1 MKRFTIVF
9 SNEPED
15 AAAWVARACEAAK
28 LRYVDNDRITT
39 EISRIPEA
47 QKQLLQ
53 SNLPPGE
60 NPALAPHYLAA
71 LEKVSGNEP
80 RVGLYSMSWLLYL
93 GRADGCVLDFTA
105 LEAQRTQG
113 LAAGMKQKEVDDY
126 VAKFTQQLQE
136 RARKYV
142 PPERILMLPMGEPE
156 ARKVERASDF
166 IRKLS

>member
-15 AAAWVARACEAAK
+15 AAPWVVRACEAAK

-39 EISRIPEA
+39 EIARIPEA

-71 LEKVSGNEP
+71 LEKVSGKEP

-93 GRADGCVLDFTA
+93 GQADGCVLDFTA
-105 LEAQRTQG
+105 LEGQRQQG
-113 LAAGMKQKEVDDY
+113 LAAGMKQKDVDEY
-126 VAKFTQQLQE
+126 VAKYTQQLQA
-136 RARKYV
+136 RARQYL
-142 PPERILMLPMGEPE
+142 PQERILVLPMGESE
-156 ARKVERASDF
+156 ARKAERASDF
-166 IRKLS
+166 IRKL

>member
-1 MKRFTIVF
+1 MKRFAVVF

-15 AAAWVARACEAAK
+15 AAPWVARACEAAK
-28 LRYVDNDRITT
+28 LRYVDNDLITT

-53 SNLPPGE
+53 GGLPPGE

-71 LEKVSGNEP
+71 LEKVSAREP

-93 GRADGCVLDFTA
+93 GQADACVLDFTA
-105 LEAQRTQG
+105 LEAQRDQG

-126 VAKFTQQLQE
+126 VAKFSQQLQE
-136 RARKYV
+136 RARKYL
-142 PPERILMLPMGEPE
+142 PPERILVLPRGTPE
-156 ARKVERASDF
+156 ARKAELAADF